1 MLGKSFKNKLMAQAA
16 VLAAPLL
23 LVGCSSVPDAVNP
36 VEWYRSSVEYFSDEE
51 AEMAEGAD
59 STAETVSEEA
69 ARTLPKNVEPGFVAA
84 NSADRGYSEPV
95 VRQGEVVNALSDGK
109 SVDVAEQPPAPQ
121 AAPTQSVTT
130 SEIAQNQP
138 TRAAVQ
144 DRVVSPA
151 TSTQPVRD
159 TRSVSEVYADS
170 LAQTRPLDMNAQ
182 MGNGYD
188 MMDNQF
194 GTVVISGN
202 GVMQQPVGNT
212 YQPTQF
218 AALNNVMTT
227 DVRDT
232 YAQAMSI
239 EPAVVLNGQA
249 LSLNQFNPGMFTGS
263 FQVATIQFGKGS
275 ANLTGEDVRILKE
288 VLNIHR
294 QQGGVIRVVGHAS
307 SRTRN
312 MTQEQHVAV
321 NEKVSLNRADM
332 VARKLLQLGV
342 TGDRLYVGGVSDSQP
357 LYREVMPSGEAG
369 NRRTEIFVD
378 Y

>member
-1 MLGKSFKNKLMAQAA
+1 MLGKSFKNKLMTQAA

-36 VEWYRSSVEYFSDEE
+36 VEWYRSSVEYFSDDE
-51 AEMAEGAD
+51 AEMAEGA
-59 STAETVSEEA
+59 EA
-69 ARTLPKNVEPGFVAA
+69 ASETARAVPRNVEPGFVAA
-84 NSADRGYSEPV
+84 NSGDRGYSEPV
-95 VRQGEVVNALSDGK
+95 MRQGEVVNALTDGK
-109 SVDVAEQPPAPQ
+109 SVEVAEQPPAPQ
-121 AAPTQSVTT
+121 AAPTQPVTT

-138 TRAAVQ
+138 TRAEVQ
-144 DRVVSPA
+144 DRAVQPSAPA
-151 TSTQPVRD
+151 SAPRD

-170 LAQTRPLDMNAQ
+170 LAQTRPLDVNAQ

-202 GVMQQPVGNT
+202 GVVQQPAMNT
-212 YQPTQF
+212 YQPMQV
-218 AALNNVMTT
+218 ASLNNVMTS
-227 DVRDT
+227 DARDT
-232 YAQAMSI
+232 YAPAMSI

-249 LSLNQFNPGMFTGS
+249 LSLNQYNPGMFTGS

-275 ANLTGEDVRILKE
+275 ASLTNEDVRILKE

-312 MTQEQHVAV
+312 MTPEQHVAV

>member
-1 MLGKSFKNKLMAQAA
+1 
-16 VLAAPLL
+16 
-23 LVGCSSVPDAVNP
+23 
-36 VEWYRSSVEYFSDEE
+36 
-51 AEMAEGAD
+51 
-59 STAETVSEEA
+59 
-69 ARTLPKNVEPGFVAA
+69 
-84 NSADRGYSEPV
+84 
-95 VRQGEVVNALSDGK
+95 
-109 SVDVAEQPPAPQ
+109 
-121 AAPTQSVTT
+121 
-130 SEIAQNQP
+130 
-138 TRAAVQ
+138 
-144 DRVVSPA
+144 
-151 TSTQPVRD
+151 
-159 TRSVSEVYADS
+159 
-170 LAQTRPLDMNAQ
+170 MNAQ
-182 MGNGYD
+182 MGKGYD